1 MPEIFNPQPPFPSRK
16 AHLALRQQVVDYLL
30 QHRPAFG
37 APFVAEAQLA
47 RDCGLTRPTV
57 RRALDELCVQ
67 GWLERQPGKG
77 IFIGPRTALPGSPS
91 LPTDH
96 MRVVRL
102 GVIVSMFRGG
112 QMDWFHSQLL
122 RGLDDAAGEHA
133 LSIELLGHKANDPQA
148 LCKRLMQDRHDLI
161 VSTTHSWPELMVL
174 AEARRQGIACLDAGS
189 RSTEWHIPNIF
200 EDSPQGAELAVR
212 HLVEHGHR
220 RIGFVQLEEPAHW
233 AFDRRRGYLRAMA
246 GADITLDKRLTLWL
260 DPQAPGDWTA
270 QLEQYLK
277 AGQPSALL
285 FGTSAAVEALGP
297 LVRKGLR
304 IPQDLSLVVIGQD
317 DAVPGWLGGVRP
329 TVVELPLREIGRR
342 AGRMAR
348 QLVETGEIPMVTTI
362 PCTLDPGHSVASA

>member
-1 MPEIFNPQPPFPSRK
+1 MPEIFNPQPPFPPRK
-16 AHLALRQQVVDYLL
+16 ACAGLAWGSIR
-30 QHRPAFG
+30 
-37 APFVAEAQLA
+37 
-47 RDCGLTRPTV
+47 
-57 RRALDELCVQ
+57 
-67 GWLERQPGKG
+67 WLERQPGKG

-122 RGLDDAAGEHA
+122 RGLDDAAAEHA

-189 RSTEWHIPNIF
+189 SMACMALPMPWTPIRLPEWHIPNIF

-260 DPQAPGDWTA
+260 DPQGPGDWTA

-362 PCTLDPGHSVASA
+362 PCTLSPGHSVATA